1 MRLFKGL
8 PAVSVLKWSTFLI
21 AIVFAFLIVNAS
33 VRWIT
38 VRVRTSETATCIDH
52 LRSIDAAKQQWFLEG
67 GRQPPDPLRDEVVTS
82 NSIPTWEI
90 LSIYGGVEWT
100 GGQGWRPYKCPA
112 GGVYTL
118 GRVADLPTCSITNH
132 FLSWK

>member
-8 PAVSVLKWSTFLI
+8 SSLHIIKWSMLL
-21 AIVFAFLIVNAS
+21 AAAVFALLIVSAS
-33 VRWIT
+33 MLWIGD
-38 VRVRTSETATCIDH
+38 SDKPSKAATCIH
-52 LRSIDAAKQQWFLEG
+52 NLRSIDAAKQQWFLEKG
-67 GRQPPDPLRDEVVTS
+67 VDRKIYPPGNVTS

-100 GGQGWRPYKCPA
+100 AGQGWRPYKCPA

-118 GRVADLPTCSITNH
+118 GRVADLPTCSFTNH

>member
-1 MRLFKGL
+1 MKPFGAFAK
-8 PAVSVLKWSTFLI
+8 VSIIKWIMLST
-21 AIVFAFLIVNAS
+21 AIVFALLIANAS

-90 LSIYGGVEWT
+90 LSAYGGADWT
-100 GGQGWRPYKCPA
+100 SGNGWRPYKCPA
-112 GGVYTL
+112 GGVYT
-118 GRVADLPTCSITNH
+118 I
-132 FLSWK
+132 

>member
-1 MRLFKGL
+1 MKPFRAFAIISIFKWIML
-8 PAVSVLKWSTFLI
+8 LT
-21 AIVFAFLIVNAS
+21 AIVLAFLIVSAG

-38 VRVRTSETATCIDH
+38 VRVRTSETATCIYH

-67 GRQPPDPLRDEVVTS
+67 GRQPPDTLRDEVVTS

-100 GGQGWRPYKCPA
+100 AGQGWRPYKCPA